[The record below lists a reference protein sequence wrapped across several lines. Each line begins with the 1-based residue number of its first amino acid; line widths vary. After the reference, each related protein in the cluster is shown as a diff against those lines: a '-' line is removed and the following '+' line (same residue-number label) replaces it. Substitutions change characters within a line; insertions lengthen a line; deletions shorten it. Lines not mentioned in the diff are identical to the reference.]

1 MGNTPKQVIK
11 YTVHFRESPDSPQW
25 EEGYFSKQAAEGHAL
40 RITLNGGIAI
50 IVESLVDDIF
60 VDPSKEEND
69 DELEG

>member
-1 MGNTPKQVIK
+1 MSKSSKQVIK

-50 IVESLVDDIF
+50 IVETLVDDIF
-60 VDPSKEEND
+60 IDPTKEND
-69 DELEG
+69 DDLEG